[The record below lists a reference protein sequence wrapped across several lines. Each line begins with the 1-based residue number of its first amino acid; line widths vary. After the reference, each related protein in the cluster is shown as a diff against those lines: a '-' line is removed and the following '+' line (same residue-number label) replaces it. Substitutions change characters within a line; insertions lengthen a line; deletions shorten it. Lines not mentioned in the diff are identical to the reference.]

1 LITLVVLLLLV
12 WGLIHVRWVQ
22 NWLVDRVAN
31 RLSKKLHTK
40 VSVKH
45 VNISPFNKMLIEGVL
60 VEDLKKDTLLYAGTL
75 SVNITDW
82 FFVKDNITLHYAGLK
97 DVVVNLNRTDSVWN
111 HQFLIDYFSGPAPT
125 DTSRPKKGGID
136 LDLKKVHIE
145 NLRFN
150 QVDKW
155 VGKDMMVSLKKLDVD
170 AEKIN
175 FAGKQ
180 VFIKSID
187 IDQPL
192 FTERNYAGR
201 RPKKTG
207 TPASTTV
214 AITPPLPTA
223 YRWNNGGLVVNIGN
237 IHISNGTFNVEK
249 QTERQPFTDRFDGQ
263 HLSFTGI
270 SGDLKNVQFNH
281 DTLSTSIVLA
291 AREKSGLDVK
301 KLQADMKFTPVEM
314 AFSNLN
320 LLANNSQ
327 LTDYYAMRYE
337 NFNSDMADFIHKVKL
352 EGNFKNSRLASDD
365 IAIFAPA
372 LKSWKRVFD
381 INGTASGTIDNL
393 SAKKMLIKSGNTV
406 VDGDIALKGL
416 PDIKET
422 FIDFK
427 GNTLQTDYNDLV
439 TIVPALKNV
448 RQLQLQKLGTIT
460 YRGNFTGFINDFVTY
475 GTLSSSL
482 GNVVADINMKL
493 PDGRPAVYSGSLST
507 GGFKLGQF
515 LNNSQLG
522 NIAFSGKVKGAGFT
536 AKDLDAAFDGNFG
549 EFEFNRYRY
558 QNITVKG
565 DFKNKLFS
573 GTAGMNDPNL
583 SFNDLTGTI
592 NFNGAA
598 PQFNFDA
605 TLNRALLQP
614 LGLAKDDF
622 TLNGRFNL
630 NFTGSNIDDFLG
642 SAKIYSATLTHNGK
656 PLSFDALSLNSAIE
670 NGRKKLTLQSNEAN
684 ATITG
689 RFKILQL
696 PDAFKLLLNKY
707 YPSYIKKPSRA
718 VTDQDFDFE
727 VRTKNVD
734 EYIQLVD
741 KKLKGFNDAVITG
754 SLHLADNELNIAA
767 SVPEMSYDGTT
778 FRDIQLTGL
787 GTADT
792 LKSTITVGTIG
803 INDSLSFPATT
814 LKLSSHNDLS
824 DISLTTSASKTLNNA
839 ELNASVQTLTD
850 GVKIHFFPSSFIINE
865 KKWTLEKDGELT
877 LRKSVLDASEIK
889 FVQGQQQITIATQP
903 SDVGN
908 GTDIIARLSKVNIDD
923 FAPYLTKQPRLEG
936 IVDGTIV
943 VTDPFE
949 RTKVEFTDT
958 KIKDL
963 RVDNQTVGDAELEGE
978 YNIASGIARFKGLAK
993 GDKNEFSFD
1002 GSFNSKDSTG
1012 NQLTTS
1018 LQAGR
1023 INLEMLQPY
1032 LGGIFSN
1039 IKGIGTGDIKIYGSK
1054 QHKYITGAMSITGGS
1069 LKVNYTQCRYNFN
1082 NETIIFN
1089 EDAIDFGNLE
1099 LKDTLNNTARLSG
1112 VLYHNFFKDFSFDD
1126 IRFSSPRLLLLN
1138 TTKRD
1143 NSQFYGKVTGN
1154 ALMTLNGPV
1163 NDMKMYISG
1172 GPSTL
1177 DKDSNHIY
1185 LPGGSS
1191 RESGAV
1197 DYIDFIQFG
1206 TLMESELKTKVG
1218 TSIVVDMELDA
1229 NPFCKVDVILDEATG
1244 DIIKGQG
1251 NGKLRIRV
1259 GNKEP
1264 LSIRG
1269 RYDITKGSY
1278 EFNFQT
1284 FIKKPFTL
1292 STGYINWTGDPYE
1305 AEINIDAQ
1313 YKAENVD
1320 LANVSPNTKQRSDLI
1335 IVSHLT
1341 KTLKKPEISFDFVI
1355 PSNVEI
1361 QDKFVV
1367 ERKLADYKKDPAE
1380 MNKQVSSLLIFNSFI
1395 NNDQGF
1401 FGGGNPYNIA
1411 AGTIGQVVSSFLTNA
1426 FSKLLQKTL
1435 NDPNIITYFDI
1446 TPSFDLRNSVTQ
1458 LQAAAKFGLVKSYF
1472 NNRLIITL
1480 GGNLDYNN
1488 PYLLRAASSNNLLV
1502 TPDFSAEWLLTK
1514 DGKVR
1519 VVGFRRTSIDQVFGQ
1534 RNRQGI
1540 SLSYKKDFDNLRDL
1554 FRRDPDKRRKKK
1566 KAETTST
1573 AAGQ

>member
-1 LITLVVLLLLV
+1 VVLLLLA
-12 WGLIHVRWVQ
+12 WLLLHSTAVQ
-22 NWLVDRVAN
+22 NWLVHKVSD

-45 VNISPFNKMLIEGVL
+45 VDISLFNKMLIEGVL

-75 SVNITDW
+75 NVNITDW
-82 FFVKDNITLHYAGLK
+82 FFVKDKITLHYAGMK
-97 DVVVNLNRTDSVWN
+97 DVLVNLNRTDSVWN

-125 DTSRPKKGGID
+125 DTTRPKKGGID
-136 LDLKKVHIE
+136 FDLKKVHIE
-145 NLRFN
+145 NLRFTKL
-150 QVDKW
+150 DKW
-155 VGKDMMVSLKKLDVD
+155 VGKDMMVALGKLDVD
-170 AEKIN
+170 ADKID

-180 VFIKSID
+180 VLIKNID
-187 IDQPL
+187 IDKPV
-192 FTERNYAGR
+192 FTERNYTGR
-201 RPKKTG
+201 RPKSTNI
-207 TPASTTV
+207 PASATV
-214 AITPPLPTA
+214 NITPSLPTA
-223 YRWNNGGLVVNIGN
+223 YRWNNGGLVVNIAN
-237 IHISNGTFNVEK
+237 IRISNGTFNVEK
-249 QTERQPFTDRFDGQ
+249 ETERQPFTDRFDGQ
-263 HLSFTGI
+263 HLSFTNINGN
-270 SGDLKNVQFNH
+270 LKNVLFIN
-281 DTLSTSIVLA
+281 DTLSTSILLSA
-291 AREKSGLDVK
+291 KEKSGLDVK
-301 KLQADMKFTPVEM
+301 KLQANMKFTPGMME
-314 AFSNLN
+314 FSQLD
-320 LLANNSQ
+320 LLANNSH
-327 LTDYYAMRYE
+327 LTDYYAMHYE
-337 NFNSDMADFIHKVKL
+337 NFNSDMGDFMHKVSLK
-352 EGNFKNSRLASDD
+352 GGFKNSKLSSDD
-365 IAIFAPA
+365 LAIFAPA
-372 LKSWKRVFD
+372 LKSWKRIFD
-381 INGTASGTIDNL
+381 INGSASGTIDNL
-393 SAKKMLIKSGNTV
+393 SAKKMLIKSGSTI
-406 VDGDIALKGL
+406 VDGDISLKGL

-427 GNTLQTDYNDLV
+427 GNTLQTNYNDLV
-439 TIVPALKNV
+439 TIVPSLKNV
-448 RQLQLQKLGTIT
+448 QRLQLQKLGTIT
-460 YRGNFTGFINDFVTY
+460 YKGNFTGFINDFVTY

-482 GNVVADINMKL
+482 GTVQADINMKL
-493 PDGRPAVYSGSLST
+493 PEGRPAVYSGTIAT

-515 LNNSQLG
+515 LNNGQLG
-522 NIAFSGKVKGAGFT
+522 NLAFNGKVKGTGFT
-536 AKDLDAAFDGNFG
+536 AKDLDAAFDGNFR

-565 DFKNKLFS
+565 NFKNKLFS
-573 GTAGMNDPNL
+573 GTGSMNDPNL

-605 TLNRALLQP
+605 TLNKALLRP
-614 LGLAKDDF
+614 LGLTKEDF
-622 TLNGRFNL
+622 SVNGRFNL
-630 NFTGSNIDDFLG
+630 NFTGGNIDNFLG

-656 PLSFDALSLNSAIE
+656 PLSFDALTLSSAIE
-670 NGRKKLTLQSNEAN
+670 NGRKKLMLQSNEVN

-707 YPSYIKKPSRA
+707 YPSYIKKPTRA
-718 VTDQDFDFE
+718 VTDQDFDFDI
-727 VRTKNVD
+727 RTKNVD
-734 EYIQLVD
+734 EYIPLVD
-741 KKLKGFNDAVITG
+741 KKLRGLNDAVITG
-754 SLHLADNELNIAA
+754 SLHLADNELNVTA

-778 FRDIQLTGL
+778 FKDIQLTGL

-792 LKSTITVGTIG
+792 LKSTITVATIA

-814 LKLSSHNDLS
+814 LKLKSHNDFS

-839 ELNASVQTLTD
+839 ELNASVQTLKD

-865 KKWTLEKDGELT
+865 KKWALEKDGELT
-877 LRKSVLDASEIK
+877 LTKSLLDASEIK

-903 SDVGN
+903 SDEGY

-923 FAPYLTKQPRLEG
+923 FAPYITKQPRLEG
-936 IVDGTIV
+936 IIDGKITVI
-943 VTDPFE
+943 DPFGKAKIE
-949 RTKVEFTDT
+949 FSETKV
-958 KIKDL
+958 KDL
-963 RVDNQTVGDAELEGE
+963 RVDNQLIGDAELGGD
-978 YNIASGIARFKGLAK
+978 YNTATGIARFNGQAK
-993 GDKNEFSFD
+993 GKENNFSFE

-1039 IKGIGTGDIKIYGSK
+1039 IKGIGTGDIKIYGGK
-1054 QHKYITGAMSITGGS
+1054 QHKYITGSMNITGGS
-1069 LKVNYTQCRYNFN
+1069 LKVNYTQCRYNFT

-1089 EDAIDFGNLE
+1089 EDAIDFGKLV
-1099 LKDTLNNTARLSG
+1099 LKDTLNNTATVSG
-1112 VLYHNFFKDFSFDD
+1112 LLYHNFLKDFGFDD
-1126 IRFSSPRLLLLN
+1126 IRFSSNRLLLLN
-1138 TTKRD
+1138 TTKKD
-1143 NSQFYGKVTGN
+1143 NAQFYGKVIGN

-1172 GPSTL
+1172 GPSIL
-1177 DKDSNHIY
+1177 DSDSNHIY

-1191 RESGAV
+1191 RETGAV

-1206 TLMESELKTKVG
+1206 TLMESELKTKAG
-1218 TSIVVDMELDA
+1218 TSIVVDMDLDA
-1229 NPFCKVDVILDEATG
+1229 NPACKVDVILDEATG

-1251 NGKLRIRV
+1251 NGKLHIRV

-1264 LSIRG
+1264 LDIRG

-1284 FIKKPFTL
+1284 FIKKPFSL
-1292 STGYINWTGDPYE
+1292 SRGYINWTGDPYE
-1305 AEINIDAQ
+1305 AEINIDAE
-1313 YKAENVD
+1313 YTATKVD
-1320 LANVSPNTKQRSDLI
+1320 LANVSPNAKQKANLL

-1341 KTLKKPEISFDFVI
+1341 ETLKKPAISFDFVI
-1355 PSNVEI
+1355 PANEDI

-1401 FGGGNPYNIA
+1401 FGGSNPYNIA

-1488 PYLLRAASSNNLLV
+1488 PYLLSAASSNNLLI
-1502 TPDFSAEWLLTK
+1502 TPDFAAEWLLTK
-1514 DGKVR
+1514 DGRVR

-1540 SLSYKKDFDNLRDL
+1540 SLSYKKDFDRLSEL
-1554 FRRDPDKRRKKK
+1554 FARNPEKRKKK
-1566 KAETTST
+1566 KKPASAP